1 MPRSRTRTREHHAR
15 LAAGLIQPDPERT
28 PARVRAWWRA
38 VWKKAAA
45 HEDYPRPWLAPRS
58 RAERARAIRATLAKM
73 LADAFAEIAELEAAA
88 ERGREPPSKKP
99 PVSRPRALLVQPVRP
114 RTVTSG

>member
-1 MPRSRTRTREHHAR
+1 MPRSRTRTRERRAR

-38 VWKKAAA
+38 VWKKAAT
-45 HEDYPRPWLAPRS
+45 HEDYPRPWLPPRS
-58 RAERARAIRATLAKM
+58 RAERARAIRARLTKM
-73 LADAFAEIAELEAAA
+73 LAAAFAEIAEQDAAA

-99 PVSRPRALLVQPVRP
+99 PVSRPGALLVQPTRAK
-114 RTVTSG
+114 TSG